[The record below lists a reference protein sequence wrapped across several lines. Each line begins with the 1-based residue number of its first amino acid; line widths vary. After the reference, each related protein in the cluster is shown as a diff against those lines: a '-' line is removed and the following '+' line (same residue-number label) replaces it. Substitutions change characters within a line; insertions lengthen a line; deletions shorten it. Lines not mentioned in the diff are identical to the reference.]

1 MTGGQAVYASLQILQ
16 KAIESV
22 GELDREKVTDAIRE
36 QKFDTITG
44 KMWFENQLLANYWSL
59 VVHREHPNAVRQFQ
73 GGEYYGLS
81 PSDRDGAKPILF
93 PKPEWKN

>member
-1 MTGGQAVYASLQILQ
+1 MTGGQAVYASRQILQ

-59 VVHREHPNAVRQFQ
+59 GQFQ